1 MLWGDYRGGCFCL
14 VGARKPAGD
23 DQESFGN
30 GYKGAPSAAEVTL
43 VLGSKSVALVQ
54 GLPSVALGQDST
66 LLFPQT
72 QWKLASCAGVQPQQ
86 DPGEPSG

>member
-23 DQESFGN
+23 DQESIGN

-43 VLGSKSVALVQ
+43 VLGSKSVAL
-54 GLPSVALGQDST
+54 GQDST

-72 QWKLASCAGVQPQQ
+72 QWKLASCAGIQPQQ

>member
-30 GYKGAPSAAEVTL
+30 GYKGAPSVAEVTL
-43 VLGSKSVALVQ
+43 VLGSK
-54 GLPSVALGQDST
+54 SVALGQDST